1 MRDHHKLSSQI
12 SYLICHINKIS
23 TKNQENYGTNAIFF
37 TFFAITGCN
46 SASFLMQFITFA

>member
-46 SASFLMQFITFA
+46 SASFLIQFITFA